1 MNSITLVRRIK
12 ARPSIV
18 FDALTTA
25 DGISAWWGPDDVPVV
40 RVEVDARVGGAY
52 RVRFRTLDGREHEAY
67 GTFLE
72 LVAPRHIVMSWQYAA
87 GGEAAEH
94 GRTSRI
100 EIDLV
105 PFDGGTD
112 LRFTHRD
119 LASDASE
126 LSHAWGWTGSLD
138 KLVRHAEYVGIPADL
153 NSEN

>member
-25 DGISAWWGPDDVPVV
+25 EGITGWWGPDDVPVV
-40 RVEVDARVGGAY
+40 LVEVDARVGGAY

-67 GTFLE
+67 GKFLE
-72 LVAPRHIVMSWQYAA
+72 VAAPRRLVMTWNYAF
-87 GGEAAEH
+87 GGEPEEH

-105 PFDGGTD
+105 PLDGGTN
-112 LRFTHRD
+112 LQFTHSE
-119 LASDASE
+119 LAGEASK
-126 LSHAWGWTGSLD
+126 LSHAWGWNGSLD
-138 KLVRHAEYVGIPADL
+138 KLVRHAESVGVPADL
-153 NSEN
+153 DSEN

>member
-25 DGISAWWGPDDVPVV
+25 DGIASWWGPDDVPIV
-40 RVEVDARVGGAY
+40 RVEVDARVGGEY

-67 GTFLE
+67 GKFLE
-72 LVAPRHIVMSWQYAA
+72 LVAPRRVVMSWNYAF
-87 GGEAAEH
+87 GGEADEY
-94 GRTSRI
+94 GRASRI

-112 LRFTHRD
+112 LRFTHSE
-119 LASDASE
+119 LASGASE
-126 LSHAWGWTGSLD
+126 ISHAWGWTGSFD
-138 KLVRHAEYVGIPADL
+138 KLVRHLEYVGIPADL
-153 NSEN
+153 DSEN

>member
-25 DGISAWWGPDDVPVV
+25 EGIRDWWGPDDVPVV
-40 RVEVDARVGGAY
+40 LAHVDARVGGAY

-72 LVAPRHIVMSWQYAA
+72 LTSPRRIVMSWNYAL
-87 GGEAAEH
+87 GGVAAEH

-100 EIDLV
+100 EIDLM

-112 LRFTHRD
+112 LRFTHAD
-119 LASDASE
+119 LASEASK
-126 LSHAWGWTGSLD
+126 LSHSWGWTGSLD
-138 KLVRHAEYVGIPADL
+138 KLVRHAEYVGIPADID
-153 NSEN
+153 SET